1 MSTPRLQAVR
11 GGAEPAKPESARV
24 VEQLDPRSPEARLNA
39 LLHAPTIAAT
49 ADGAMLAAGEIDG
62 APVLAFATDFA
73 RQGGALGY
81 DGCTAIAR
89 GIDEAVRRGVP
100 VVGIWHSGG
109 ARLNEGVASLDGV
122 AKVFQAMTNASGR
135 IPQLSLVLGAAAG
148 GAAYGPALTDLVVM
162 GPDAKIFVTGPDVV
176 RQVTGED
183 VTGEVLG
190 GPVTH
195 GRSGVAHIT
204 EATDELALARIR
216 DLTGLLAKPRKAL
229 AAFPED
235 DEFFSN
241 FLPPNRRRAYDVRPL
256 VGRLLDQHSPQVE
269 LQPTWARNIVTTL
282 GRLAGRSVGVIA
294 NNPLRMG
301 GCLDALS
308 AEKASRF
315 VRMCDAFGVPLVVV
329 VDVPGYLPGVRQE
342 HEAVVRRGAK
352 LLHAFAAA
360 RVPRVTLVTRK
371 AYGGAYIA
379 MNSRGLGATAVLA
392 WPTAEMGVMGAPAA
406 IKILKRREIA
416 AVPEGPERVA
426 LEERLAAEYE
436 LQTAGL
442 SSALEMGAVDQ
453 VIDPATSRR
462 MLARALSIAPDRRGA
477 HGNIPL

>member
-1 MSTPRLQAVR
+1 
-11 GGAEPAKPESARV
+11 
-24 VEQLDPRSPEARLNA
+24 
-39 LLHAPTIAAT
+39 LLHEPTIAAA
-49 ADGAMLAAGEIDG
+49 ADGVLLAAGEVEG

-73 RQGGALGY
+73 RQGGALGFE
-81 DGCTAIAR
+81 GCGAIAR

-122 AKVFQAMTNASGR
+122 AKVFKAMTAASGR
-135 IPQLSLVLGAAAG
+135 VPQLSLVLGAAAG

-162 GPDAKIFVTGPDVV
+162 GPAGRIFVTGPDVV
-176 RQVTGED
+176 RAVTFED
-183 VTGEVLG
+183 VTAEDLG

-195 GRSGVAHIT
+195 SKSGVAHIAEESD
-204 EATDELALARIR
+204 EAALARIKE
-216 DLTGLLAKPRKAL
+216 LTGLFARPRKAL
-229 AAFPED
+229 AAFPD
-235 DEFFSN
+235 DDPAFAE
-241 FLPPNRRRAYDVRPL
+241 FLPQERRRAYDVRPL
-256 VGRLLDQHSPQVE
+256 VRMLLDARDPQVE
-269 LQPTWARNIVTTL
+269 LQAKWARSIVTTL
-282 GRLAGRSVGVIA
+282 GRLGGRSVGVIA

-308 AEKASRF
+308 AEKAARF

-360 RVPRVTLVTRK
+360 KVPRVTLITRK

-379 MNSRGLGATAVLA
+379 MNSRGLGATAVFA

-406 IKILKRREIA
+406 VGILSRRVLNAIEDPIERA
-416 AVPEGPERVA
+416 AEQ
-426 LEERLAAEYE
+426 ERLAEQYE
-436 LQTAGL
+436 RETGGLQAAVDL
-442 SSALEMGAVDQ
+442 GAVDR
-453 VIDPATSRR
+453 VIEPAATRR
-462 MLARALSIAPDRRGA
+462 AIARALAIAPDRRGA
-477 HGNIPL
+477 HRNIPL

>member
-1 MSTPRLQAVR
+1 MSVVTHSTP
-11 GGAEPAKPESARV
+11 GGPAAGGPVSV
-24 VEQLDPRSPEARLNA
+24 TEQLDPRSPQARLEA
-39 LLHAPTIAAT
+39 LLGNPTIAAA
-49 ADGAMLAAGEIDG
+49 ADGVLLAAGEIDG
-62 APVLAFATDFA
+62 APVLAFATDFT
-73 RQGGALGY
+73 RQVGALGQE
-81 DGCTAIAR
+81 GCAAIAR

-109 ARLNEGVASLDGV
+109 ARLLEGVASLDGV
-122 AKVFQAMTNASGR
+122 AKVFGAMTAASGR
-135 IPQLSLVLGAAAG
+135 VPQLSLVLGAAAG
-148 GAAYGPALTDLVVM
+148 GAAYGPALTDIVVM
-162 GPDAKIFVTGPDVV
+162 GPQGKIFVTGPDVV
-176 RQVTGED
+176 RSVTYED
-183 VTGEVLG
+183 VTADVLG
-190 GPVTH
+190 GPITH
-195 GRSGVAHIT
+195 GKSGVAHLT
-204 EATDELALARIR
+204 EDTDEAALTRIR
-216 DLTGLLAKPRKAL
+216 EITGLLAKPRKAL
-229 AAFPED
+229 AAFPD
-235 DEFFSN
+235 DDPRFGE
-241 FLPPNRRRAYDVRPL
+241 FLPPERRRAYDVRPL
-256 VGRLLDQHSPQVE
+256 VRMLLDTRDPQVE

-282 GRLAGRSVGVIA
+282 GRLGGRSVGVIA

-379 MNSRGLGATAVLA
+379 MNSRGLGATAVYA
-392 WPTAEMGVMGAPAA
+392 WPTAEIGVMGAPAA

-416 AVPEGPERVA
+416 AAAEGPERDAVE
-426 LEERLAAEYE
+426 LQLAAEYE
-436 LQTAGL
+436 RETGGL
-442 SSALEMGAVDQ
+442 AAAVNLGVVDK
-453 VIDPATSRR
+453 VIDPATTRR
-462 MLARALSIAPDRRGA
+462 VLARALAIAPDRRGS